1 MARTEEQ
8 IIAQEPL
15 TIVLGA
21 VTYEVRL
28 LTIKESR
35 EWRRQVAA
43 ALSVMPNYTKAAES
57 TDPEQFKATLTG
69 ILEEMPETVADL
81 FFGYAKELD
90 RKVIEDAA
98 TDAEL
103 ARAFDQVMAVGFP
116 LVKALIGAMG
126 RISQ

>member
-1 MARTEEQ
+1 MDRTEEQ

-15 TIVLGA
+15 TVVLGGCKC
-21 VTYEVRL
+21 EVRL

-35 EWRRQVAA
+35 EWRRQVAV
-43 ALSVMPNYTKAAES
+43 ALSVMPNYTKAVDT

-69 ILEEMPETVADL
+69 ILEAMPETVADL
-81 FFGYAKELD
+81 FFGYAKDLVRET
-90 RKVIEDAA
+90 IEDTA

-103 ARAFDQVMAVGFP
+103 AKAFDQVMAVGFP